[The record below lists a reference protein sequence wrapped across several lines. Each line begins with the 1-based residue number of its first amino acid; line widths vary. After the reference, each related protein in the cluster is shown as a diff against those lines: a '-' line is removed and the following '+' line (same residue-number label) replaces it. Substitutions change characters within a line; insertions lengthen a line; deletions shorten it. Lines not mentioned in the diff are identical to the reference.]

1 MPFLPFLGSTA
12 AAIGLVQF
20 GMLVIWLS
28 VCKAMLAITSAIAL
42 LLGIGHLLRWHK
54 DTRPQ
59 E

>member
-1 MPFLPFLGSTA
+1 MPFLPFLGITA
-12 AAIGLVQF
+12 AALGLVKF

-28 VCKAMLAITSAIAL
+28 VYKALLATVSAIAL
-42 LLGIGHLLRWHK
+42 LLALGHVLRWHK